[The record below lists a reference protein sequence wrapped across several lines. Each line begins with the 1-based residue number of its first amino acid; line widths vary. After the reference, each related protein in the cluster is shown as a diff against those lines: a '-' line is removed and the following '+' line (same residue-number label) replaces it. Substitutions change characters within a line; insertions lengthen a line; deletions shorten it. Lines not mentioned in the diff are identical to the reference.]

1 MRKGKR
7 KVMSK
12 QQSIF
17 DHEIELRQK
26 ALEISKNHVHT
37 KPIKFLVKR

>member
-1 MRKGKR
+1 MGKR

-17 DHEIELRQK
+17 DHEKELKQK
-26 ALEISKNHVHT
+26 ALEIAKNHVDK
-37 KPIKFLVKR
+37 KPIKFLLKT